1 MTQCNCVFFE
11 WVEYTEQGMIMTTD
25 EERVKLGFDSEQEI
39 LQQKFHRK

>member
-1 MTQCNCVFFE
+1 
-11 WVEYTEQGMIMTTD
+11 MTTD